1 MQVLDRL
8 SLPGKFSMLALLC
21 LVLIAAPTT
30 LYVSGALNQS
40 RQAVQE
46 FRGMQPVQD
55 LLQLVQLTQQH
66 SGLSSAVLGGNR
78 ALLETRQKKQA
89 EVERAFEQTER
100 ALQESQVPASL
111 VTAFG
116 QVRRQWDELARQV
129 SSAGIDGTQSLAA
142 HVRLIAAAL
151 QVEDGLLDHFE
162 LSLDPIFETYYLIT
176 GALVE
181 LPQTGAL
188 LGQLSATGA
197 LHLAQ
202 GRIEPEQRAA
212 LTGLTTQALNSF
224 DKLTRAFI
232 KVNTASPAFNAQLS
246 GPLATLGPQVEQALK
261 LTDTQLIA
269 TAAPNYPVADY
280 IATYARTVDALYAFN
295 RPALAALADALEA
308 RRDSAWQDILLMSGG
323 LLVALLLGATLA
335 TLMVLRLLKQMNLAL
350 KAAERITAGDLS
362 HAVDSSGT
370 DEPARLL
377 LALQH
382 MQKGLRDTVQRIMSS
397 ARHLASTAAQLSAA
411 THDASHGL
419 TRQSGELDQA
429 ATAVTEL
436 TSAIEDVARNAV
448 SASQVSE
455 SADQRS
461 RQGQE
466 SVGRTVGAIE
476 VLAGD
481 IEHTTD
487 ALQTLAGNIGG
498 ITSVL
503 DVIRGIAEQTNMLAL
518 NAAIEAARAGES
530 GRGFAVV
537 ADEVRGLAQRTQ
549 ESTRQI
555 ESIIDSVRTGSEQ
568 ALGSMRN
575 SNGKT
580 RETLEVAREAGA
592 ALEAIAQAIVQINER
607 NQSIASSTQEQSHVA
622 REVDSNLLSIRDVS
636 TQASGVANQTHASSR
651 ELAQLAD
658 ELDAMVKHFIV

>member
-1 MQVLDRL
+1 MHLFDRL

-21 LVLIAAPTT
+21 LALIAAPTS
-30 LYVSGALNQS
+30 LYVLGALSQS

-66 SGLSSAVLGGNR
+66 SGLSSAVLGGNHG
-78 ALLETRQKKQA
+78 LLEARQKKQA

-100 ALQESQVPASL
+100 TLNESQVPASL
-111 VTAFG
+111 MDAFG
-116 QVRRQWDELARQV
+116 QVRRLWGELARQV
-129 SSAGIDGTQSLAA
+129 SGATIDGSQSLAA

-151 QVEDGLLDHFE
+151 QVEDELLDHFE
-162 LSLDPIFETYYLIT
+162 LSLDPIFETYYLMSGT
-176 GALVE
+176 MVE
-181 LPQTGAL
+181 LPQTGEL

-197 LHLAQ
+197 LYLAQ

-212 LTGLTTQALNSF
+212 LGSLAIQVMNSF
-224 DKLTRAFI
+224 DQLNRSFT
-232 KVNTASPAFNAQLS
+232 KVHAASPEFNALLS
-246 GPLATLGPQVEQALK
+246 TPLATLRPQVEQALK
-261 LTDTQLIA
+261 LTDTQLISA
-269 TAAPNYPVADY
+269 GEPSYPVADY
-280 IATYARTVDALYAFN
+280 IANYARTVDALYAFN

-308 RRDSAWQDILLMSGG
+308 RRDDARHDILLMSAG
-323 LLVALLLGATLA
+323 LLAMLLVGAALA
-335 TLMVLRLLKQMNLAL
+335 TSMVLRLLKQMSAAL
-350 KAAERITAGDLS
+350 QAAERITVGDLS
-362 HAVDSSGT
+362 HPIDTLGT

-377 LALQH
+377 QALQH
-382 MQKGLRDTVQRIMSS
+382 MQEGLRETVKRIMNS
-397 ARHLASTAAQLSAA
+397 ARRLASTAAELSAV
-411 THDASHGL
+411 TQDASHGL

-455 SADQRS
+455 SANQCS

-466 SVGRTVGAIE
+466 SVERTVGAIE
-476 VLAGD
+476 SLAGD

-487 ALQTLAGNIGG
+487 ALQNLAQQIGG

-537 ADEVRGLAQRTQ
+537 ADEVRALAQRTQ

-555 ESIIDSVRTGSEQ
+555 ESIIGSVRIGSEQ
-568 ALGSMRN
+568 ALGAMQN

-592 ALEAIAQAIVQINER
+592 ALGVIGMAIMQINER
-607 NQSIASSTQEQSHVA
+607 SQSIAGSTQEQSHVA
-622 REVDSNLLSIRDVS
+622 REVDSNLLCIRDVS
-636 TQASGVANQTHASSR
+636 VQAAGAANQTHASSR
-651 ELAQLAD
+651 ELADLAD
-658 ELDAMVKHFIV
+658 ELDAMVKHFVV